1 MNHLLVNP
9 YLLANI
15 YGCNTYGSGSYNTN
29 DCSEVQDGSAAGGL
43 LSNTGSPMFI
53 GIAAGVLLIVLAVVI
68 LFMGRRK
75 KK

>member
-9 YLLANI
+9 YLLADI
-15 YGCNTYGSGSYNTN
+15 YGCNTYGTGSYNTN
-29 DCSEVQDGSAAGGL
+29 DCSEVQDGGL

-53 GIAAGVLLIVLAVVI
+53 GIGAGVLLIVLAVVI
-68 LFMGRRK
+68 LFMGRHK